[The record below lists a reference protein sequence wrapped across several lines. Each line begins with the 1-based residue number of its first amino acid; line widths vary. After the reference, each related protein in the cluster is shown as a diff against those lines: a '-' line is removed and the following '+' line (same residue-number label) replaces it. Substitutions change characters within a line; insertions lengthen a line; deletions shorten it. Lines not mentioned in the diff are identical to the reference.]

1 MDGFFGYSSLQ
12 QYLGQTNKARLV
24 EKGILS
30 IIYTFTILS
39 NIYIFARVI
48 HLCAHVM
55 RPWINLYP
63 SAEEDEK
70 RRKRDPSRMQS
81 FVYKSTK
88 YLFYTRYAS
97 MHNFFFQIISNC
109 RKESRRES
117 GDERSDSMQSF
128 VYKSIRYLEYTA
140 PNCTTLQHTA
150 TYCNT
155 LQHTA
160 THCDTLQHTATHC
173 NMQKRNATT
182 PKTVASSIVVVCKF
196 VR

>member
-1 MDGFFGYSSLQ
+1 
-12 QYLGQTNKARLV
+12 
-24 EKGILS
+24 
-30 IIYTFTILS
+30 
-39 NIYIFARVI
+39 
-48 HLCAHVM
+48 
-55 RPWINLYP
+55 
-63 SAEEDEK
+63 
-70 RRKRDPSRMQS
+70 MQS

-128 VYKSIRYLEYTA
+128 VYKSIKYLEYTA

-150 TYCNT
+150 TYCNI

-160 THCDTLQHTATHC
+160 THCYTRLQTVTHCNTLHHTATHC
-173 NMQKRNATT
+173 TT
-182 PKTVASSIVVVCKF
+182 HTHQMMYRHLRLCGAPF
-196 VR
+196 